1 MPEAK
6 GVHPVAHSY
15 GTHRSLYLC
24 HLPVQVAFK
33 SDYLQLFQAQQITAA
48 ELLVAKEAL
57 SEARQ
62 V

>member
-1 MPEAK
+1 MCFC
-6 GVHPVAHSY
+6 V
-15 GTHRSLYLC
+15 RM
-24 HLPVQVAFK
+24 QVAFK

-62 V
+62 VGDHRSRMLAA

>member
-1 MPEAK
+1 M
-6 GVHPVAHSY
+6 
-15 GTHRSLYLC
+15 
-24 HLPVQVAFK
+24 AFK

-62 V
+62 DRCGFRVLRFKDLGF